1 MLLTA
6 ITTVGESCCGKGVET
21 GSVHEDVLTVA
32 VPDCIPQ
39 LQWSKLLTEKN

>member
-21 GSVHEDVLTVA
+21 GSVHEDMLAVTVA
-32 VPDCIPQ
+32 DGIPQ
-39 LQWSKLLTEKN
+39 LQWSKLITEKN